1 MSGYD
6 RCPDVC
12 KTILVAEIPLH
23 GFREDIVNRSFWAI
37 AIAVC
42 MMCVGIPSATA
53 QTGQMFGELVGKVTD
68 DQGGVL
74 PGVTV
79 TLSGPALMGEQTVVT
94 NEYGQYRFPAV
105 SSGVYKLAFELGGFA
120 TLVRD
125 GIVVAV
131 RSTVTVDAVL
141 KIANLQET
149 VIVSGRSPVV
159 DVENTKVGAR
169 LDAQVLSEIPTQ
181 RTIFGATTMLP
192 GMVMGTQDVAGL
204 YSGTSTGM
212 VAHGAT
218 QYNLNYFGVSTDTP
232 QNYGQMYYMDYGAAE
247 EIAVDTAAMGAEIGG
262 PGGANINVIPKA
274 GGNIVKGTF
283 YFTGTNKDLVGNN
296 VDDALRSQ
304 GITAGTRVQKLID
317 LNADAGGP
325 FAKDR
330 AWWFG
335 SVRQYNTAEQVIG
348 FPMDFDTELRNF
360 LVRTTFKLAAN
371 NNLSA
376 FWTFNRK
383 GQPHRGAGANQPP
396 ESTWRQIS
404 DKNLENLNW
413 TAVVGQN
420 TFNEVSS
427 SMFRMYWPTYYSDE
441 WYAAASKPSFYD
453 TTTDVYS
460 GAHPQGERIRD
471 SYRWQLNDAFT
482 HYRDGLFGASHQ
494 MKLGFETWQG
504 WGTEGFDFYQD
515 TAYRF
520 RNDAPFEI
528 RAYNTPLQMR
538 THMRNFAAFAN
549 DRVTYP
555 RFTVGIG
562 LRYTFFDGYLPEQE
576 GGGGR
581 WFPDRVYPK
590 KDAGYNWQR
599 FLPRTGLVYKLTS
612 DAKNV
617 AKASYGRYMENMY
630 TWHFSDVIN
639 ENVIRTAGMA
649 TYTWFGDLNGNGV
662 VDPNEYNPVAKS
674 VFQPANN
681 RIDPDWNSPI
691 TDEATFAYQRDVS
704 NDIGFTVS
712 WVQRWFKDDFADV
725 NIGIPRDGYAPR
737 DFTDPGPDNL
747 VGTSDDRT
755 VTMFDVLPQYQGKE
769 AYMRQTVPGTSG
781 RYKGLELSL
790 NKRMSNRWQMM
801 ASYVWSR
808 LNGIVWLDSEGR
820 QTIDPNNP
828 NSNIATH
835 RYGREA
841 YDQPHAV
848 KIVGSYQGPAGV
860 NLGVNYQYLTGMPT
874 DREFRASLLQ
884 GSTTIRA
891 EERGT
896 YRADAM
902 NLLSFRANK
911 RFKLA
916 GTTSL
921 SGFFELHNALNT
933 NASQGKYTLTQ
944 AFTSQ
949 AQFDASRTTVAYFG
963 RTSQIIAPRVA
974 KLGVKLEF

>member
-1 MSGYD
+1 VKRMF
-6 RCPDVC
+6 
-12 KTILVAEIPLH
+12 LVVVVAVGVTCAAIP
-23 GFREDIVNRSFWAI
+23 A
-37 AIAVC
+37 AV
-42 MMCVGIPSATA
+42 A
-53 QTGQMFGELVGKVTD
+53 QTGQMFGELVGKATD

-74 PGVTV
+74 PGVSV

-94 NEYGQYRFPAV
+94 NEFGQYRFPAV
-105 SSGVYKLAFELGGFA
+105 NSGVYKLTFEIGGFA
-120 TLVRD
+120 TLLRD
-125 GIVVAV
+125 GIVVGV
-131 RSTVTVDAVL
+131 RSTVTVDVVMR
-141 KIANLQET
+141 IAALHET
-149 VIVSGRSPVV
+149 VTVSGRSPVV

-169 LDAQVLSEIPTQ
+169 LDSQVLSEIPTQ

-232 QNYGQMYYMDYGAAE
+232 QNYGQMYYMDYGSAE

-262 PGGANINVIPKA
+262 PGGANINIIPKS
-274 GGNIVKGTF
+274 GGNGLKGTL
-283 YFTGTNKDLVGNN
+283 YFTGTNQQLVGDNI
-296 VDDALRSQ
+296 DDALRSQ
-304 GITAGTRVQKLID
+304 GILAGTRVNKLLD

-325 FAKDR
+325 FTRDR

-335 SVRQYNTAEQVIG
+335 SIRQYNTAEQVIG
-348 FPMDFDTELRNF
+348 FPMDFDTELRNY
-360 LVRTTFKLAAN
+360 LVRTTYKLSKN

-383 GQPHRGAGANQPP
+383 GQPHRGAASNMPP
-396 ESTWRQIS
+396 ESTWRQLS

-413 TAVVGQN
+413 TTVVGQN

-441 WYAAASKPSFYD
+441 WYSAQAVPSFYD
-453 TTTDVYS
+453 TATDVYW
-460 GAHPQGERIRD
+460 GANYQGERIRD

-482 HYRDGLFGASHQ
+482 HYRDGLMGASHQ
-494 MKLGFETWQG
+494 IKIGFETWQG
-504 WGTEGFDFYQD
+504 WGTEGFDVYQD

-520 RNDAPFEI
+520 RSGAPFEI
-528 RAYNTPLQMR
+528 RAYNTPLEMR
-538 THMRNFAAFAN
+538 THMRNFAGFVN
-549 DRVTYP
+549 DRLTYP
-555 RFTVGIG
+555 RFTVSVG

-576 GGGGR
+576 GGGGS
-581 WFPDRVYPK
+581 WFSDRVYPQQ
-590 KDAGYNWQR
+590 DAGYHWQR
-599 FLPRTGLVYKLTS
+599 FLPRTGLVYKLTP
-612 DAKNV
+612 DAKNILKV
-617 AKASYGRYMENMY
+617 SYGRYMENMY

-639 ENVIRTAGMA
+639 QNVIRTTGMA

-662 VDPNEYNPVAKS
+662 VDATEYNPAAKS

-681 RIDPDWNSPI
+681 RIDPNWNSPI
-691 TDEATFAYQRDVS
+691 TDETTLAYQRDLSDNV
-704 NDIGFTVS
+704 GFTVS
-712 WVQRWFKDDFADV
+712 WIQRWFKDDFADV
-725 NIGIPRDGYAPR
+725 NVGIPANGYAPH
-737 DFTDPGPDNL
+737 DFTDPGPDN
-747 VGTSDDRT
+747 VIGTGDDRT

-769 AYMRQTVPGTSG
+769 AYVRQTVPGTTA

-790 NKRMSNRWQMM
+790 NRRMSNRWQMM

-808 LNGIVWLDSEGR
+808 LDGTVWVDSEGR

-828 NSNIATH
+828 NSNIGSH
-835 RYGREA
+835 KFGREA

-848 KIVGSYQGPAGV
+848 KILGSYQAWAGV
-860 NLGVNYQYLTGMPT
+860 NLGVNYQYLTGMPV
-874 DREFRASLLQ
+874 DREFRASLRQ

-911 RFKLA
+911 RFAIA
-916 GTTSL
+916 GGHGL

-933 NASQGKYTLTQ
+933 NAAQGKYTLTQ

-949 AQFDASRTTVAYFG
+949 AQFDTNRTTVAYFG

-974 KLGVKLEF
+974 KLGVKFEF